1 MRFAEGRVIA
11 GLEGGYNPGICLLVV
26 FLLYFVIRKMFNSD
40 NVAAGMTECAKAL
53 LGMELQP
60 LE

>member
-26 FLLYFVIRKMFNSD
+26 KYSFCIL
-40 NVAAGMTECAKAL
+40 
-53 LGMELQP
+53 
-60 LE
+60 